1 MRQAANSNPAYGR
14 ALTANFD
21 RSSQG
26 LHQGLNGLDITS
38 VRESELGLSV
48 SNQGPAQM
56 DPESSMAIGQDSGL
70 IISLKENGFDFFVNY
85 SELIIDQKSDFI
97 GRGGYGDVYKAK
109 WMGTKV
115 AVKRFGK
122 RYLTKK
128 ALKDFIKEIEMLH
141 QLRHPNV
148 VLYMGVSL
156 DH

>member
-1 MRQAANSNPAYGR
+1 M
-14 ALTANFD
+14 
-21 RSSQG
+21 
-26 LHQGLNGLDITS
+26 
-38 VRESELGLSV
+38 
-48 SNQGPAQM
+48 
-56 DPESSMAIGQDSGL
+56 
-70 IISLKENGFDFFVNY
+70 
-85 SELIIDQKSDFI
+85 
-97 GRGGYGDVYKAK
+97 YKAK

-156 DH
+156 DHQSYFYMITEFVNKGSLFDLLHQRKLVLDDAKIVKVAKQIAMALLYLHKRQLANSVCSTSWLKRGCGTP

>member
-1 MRQAANSNPAYGR
+1 
-14 ALTANFD
+14 
-21 RSSQG
+21 
-26 LHQGLNGLDITS
+26 
-38 VRESELGLSV
+38 
-48 SNQGPAQM
+48 M
-56 DPESSMAIGQDSGL
+56 DPESAMAIGQDAGL
-70 IISLKENGFDFFVNY
+70 IISLKENGFDFFINY
-85 SELIIDQKSDFI
+85 KELIIDQKSDFI

-148 VLYMGVSL
+148 VMFFGIWQPGMEAGEDRHRVFLVMELCPNGDL
-156 DH
+156 QRAAHHLRPE